1 MKKRKQNKKKIVGLT
16 GGFGTG
22 KSTVARMFG
31 LFGARIIDADKIS
44 HGLIKPRE
52 EACRKIIRLFGKEIL
67 TKFGIINRRK
77 LAGIVFSDRKSL
89 AKINKIMHPA
99 IIRRMKQ
106 EIKSAKEDI
115 VVLDA
120 PLLLETGLD
129 RLVDTVV
136 VVNAN
141 LDNQI
146 KRIQKRAALSKSEI
160 IARIKSQIPLKKKL
174 HLADFVIDN
183 NGTIQNTRKQVALVH
198 CNIKFCQCTK
208 RGCGGERPPRL
219 GGAQRT

>member
-1 MKKRKQNKKKIVGLT
+1 MKKRKQNKKKIVGIT

-31 LFGARIIDADKIS
+31 HFGARIIDADKIS
-44 HGLIKPRE
+44 QDLIKPRE
-52 EACRKIIRLFGKEIL
+52 EICRKITRFFGKEIL
-67 TKFGIINRRK
+67 NKFGFINRRK
-77 LAGIVFSDRKSL
+77 LAGIVFGDGKSL
-89 AKINKIMHPA
+89 AKFNKIMHPA
-99 IIRRMKQ
+99 IIRRMKHQ
-106 EIKSAKEDI
+106 MKSAKEDI

-136 VVNAN
+136 VVDAN
-141 LDNQI
+141 LGNQI

-183 NGTIQNTRKQVALVH
+183 NGSVQNTRKQVVLVWLR
-198 CNIKFCQCTK
+198 IKLTEQ
-208 RGCGGERPPRL
+208 
-219 GGAQRT
+219 